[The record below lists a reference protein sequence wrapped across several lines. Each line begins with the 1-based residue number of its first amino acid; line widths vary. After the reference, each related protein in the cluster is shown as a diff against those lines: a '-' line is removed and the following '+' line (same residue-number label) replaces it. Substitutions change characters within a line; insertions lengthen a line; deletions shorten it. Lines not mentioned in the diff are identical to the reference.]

1 MTVGIADHHYS
12 LMEGLAGDLVFM
24 SEILYDDFKRARF
37 PGYEIVL

>member
-12 LMEGLAGDLVFM
+12 LMEGLAGDLVFI
-24 SEILYDDFKRARF
+24 SEMLYDDFNRAKF